1 MKLKET
7 KGITLIALVVTIIV
21 LLILAGIS
29 IQMLTGENSILI
41 NATNAKKSTGIAEVE
56 EAARLVYTGLFA
68 SKYISGTEPT
78 LDEVVAELRSQ
89 GYTITSDGATG
100 SSITGIELVG
110 GPNLAVATGETLEVE
125 YTPISSSGEGYF
137 AVVDGLKYE
146 MTLDKTKGQINV
158 SRTAA
163 GSTGGDNEG
172 NTTITVSTS
181 DGNKATALIDEGNKK
196 IRIKGEAEGTEIKL
210 YAKVGTN
217 SQAEVGEITIKTL
230 STTAPSNIYVGG
242 TQVTSTLSLDG
253 AMLLSASSSTT
264 TTPSTTT
271 NEQFLWT
278 SSNPEVVEVTTDGI
292 IKCGS
297 KTSNEADAEKAG
309 SGTVTITCKGSG
321 TSQATCTVTTKDAK
335 KVSTLPAGSP
345 TLPEGFT
352 AINTNDAKWTGV
364 NGAPEV
370 NKGLVMMDERGNQF
384 VWVPVPDVIWDG
396 KTTITTGKD
405 LATESNPYTP
415 MAQTNA
421 TTDYEGVLYTF
432 SGTTATYQ
440 STYKLGIN
448 DYREPDVLLSEED
461 SDSSSGYG
469 DFSLY
474 AGRGYNL
481 LKKYITEYKEKDL
494 DKEEDRNSIKTSWKS
509 RINTEYTAM
518 VTKVNASKGFWVG
531 RYETSYDDKL
541 DKVASI
547 AGARSRTADA
557 AESTGMSTWYGL
569 YQKQKDFSIG
579 KSYTSGMIWGSQWDA
594 MLNWMAK
601 NKLAIGTYDSSKR
614 NGDDRYITGSIRD
627 ASYAND
633 KWNNVFD
640 LEGCAY
646 EWTAEACSTF
656 SRAFR
661 RRPLQQYLCSSS
673 TLQLLSV
680 QCVLQHFLSP
690 HTLHVGLN
698 A

>member
-1 MKLKET
+1 
-7 KGITLIALVVTIIV
+7 
-21 LLILAGIS
+21 
-29 IQMLTGENSILI
+29 
-41 NATNAKKSTGIAEVE
+41 
-56 EAARLVYTGLFA
+56 
-68 SKYISGTEPT
+68 
-78 LDEVVAELRSQ
+78 
-89 GYTITSDGATG
+89 
-100 SSITGIELVG
+100 
-110 GPNLAVATGETLEVE
+110 
-125 YTPISSSGEGYF
+125 
-137 AVVDGLKYE
+137 
-146 MTLDKTKGQINV
+146 
-158 SRTAA
+158 
-163 GSTGGDNEG
+163 
-172 NTTITVSTS
+172 
-181 DGNKATALIDEGNKK
+181 
-196 IRIKGEAEGTEIKL
+196 
-210 YAKVGTN
+210 
-217 SQAEVGEITIKTL
+217 
-230 STTAPSNIYVGG
+230 
-242 TQVTSTLSLDG
+242 
-253 AMLLSASSSTT
+253 MLLSASRS

-448 DYREPDVLLSEED
+448 DYREPDVLLSGED

-474 AGRGYNL
+474 AGRGYEL
-481 LKKYITEYKEKDL
+481 LRKYITGISKKEGNV
-494 DKEEDRNSIKTSWKS
+494 DRTNAEIKQAWSDQL
-509 RINTEYTAM
+509 TEGYRTM
-518 VTKVNASKGFWVG
+518 VTKVDSKKGFWVG

-646 EWTAEACSTF
+646 EWTAEASGT
-656 SRAFR
+656 SDRTKR
-661 RRPLQQYLCSSS
+661 RSQVPQYRCSSG
-673 TLQLLSV
+673 THRQRSV
-680 QCVLQHFLSP
+680 QCGQQLFLSP